1 MCLILDPTR
10 NNGDEPLVA
19 KKNIKCYKYL
29 RPTENGGIAPFY
41 EYKYTF
47 GIENYTQMELEDI
60 FVMKG
65 FHAYQSR
72 FKGLE
77 IVLIHR
83 PFEKYGLYKCII
95 PKGAKYYLGRY
106 GEIVSDTMIVQSKYR
121 ITWFDEIL
129 HFGKKIINIFRFINK
144 KK

>member
-1 MCLILDPTR
+1 MCLILDPIR
-10 NNGDEPLVA
+10 NNGNEPLIA
-19 KKNIKCYKYL
+19 EKKIKCYKYL
-29 RPTENGGIAPFY
+29 IPTENGGSAPFY
-41 EYKYTF
+41 KYKYTF
-47 GIENYTQMELEDI
+47 GIENHTQMELEDI

>member
-1 MCLILDPTR
+1 MCLLVDTTR

-19 KKNIKCYKYL
+19 KKKIKCYKYL
-29 RPTENGGIAPFY
+29 IPTESGGSSPFY
-41 EYKYTF
+41 EYNYTF
-47 GIENYTQMELEDI
+47 GVENHTQMEQKDG
-60 FVMKG
+60 FVTKG
-65 FHAYQSR
+65 FHAYRNR

-77 IVLIHR
+77 IALIYL
-83 PFEKYGLYKCII
+83 PFEKYSLYKCII

-129 HFGKKIINIFRFINK
+129 RFGKKIINIFRFIIK

>member
-19 KKNIKCYKYL
+19 KKKIKCYKYL
-29 RPTENGGIAPFY
+29 TPTENGGIAPFF

-47 GIENYTQMELEDI
+47 GVENHTQMEVTAG
-60 FVMKG
+60 FVTKG
-65 FHAYQSR
+65 FHAFRSR
-72 FKGLE
+72 FKGME
-77 IVLIHR
+77 IVLIYL
-83 PFEKYGLYKCII
+83 PYEKYRLYKCII

-106 GEIVSDTMIVQSKYR
+106 GEIVSDTMIVQSEYR

-129 HFGKKIINIFRFINK
+129 RFGKKIINIFRFINK

>member
-19 KKNIKCYKYL
+19 KKEIKCYKYL

-41 EYKYTF
+41 AYKYTF
-47 GIENYTQMELEDI
+47 GVENHTQMELEGG

-65 FHAYQSR
+65 FHALESR

-77 IVLIHR
+77 IVLVHR
-83 PFEKYGLYKCII
+83 PYERYGLYKCII
-95 PKGAKYYLGRY
+95 PKGAKYYFGRY
-106 GEIVSDTMIVQSKYR
+106 GEIVSDTIIVQSRQR
-121 ITWFDEIL
+121 ITWFDKIL
-129 HFGKKIINIFRFINK
+129 RFGKKIINIF
-144 KK
+144 

>member
-19 KKNIKCYKYL
+19 EKKIKCYKYL

-47 GIENYTQMELEDI
+47 GIENHAQMKLEGK

-65 FHAYQSR
+65 FHALQSR
-72 FKGLE
+72 LRGVE
-77 IVLIHR
+77 VVLLR
-83 PFEKYGLYKCII
+83 PYENYGLYKCAI

-106 GEIVSDTMIVQSKYR
+106 GEIVSDTMIVESKYS
-121 ITWFDEIL
+121 ITWFDKIL
-129 HFGKKIINIFRFINK
+129 CFGKKIINKF
-144 KK
+144 